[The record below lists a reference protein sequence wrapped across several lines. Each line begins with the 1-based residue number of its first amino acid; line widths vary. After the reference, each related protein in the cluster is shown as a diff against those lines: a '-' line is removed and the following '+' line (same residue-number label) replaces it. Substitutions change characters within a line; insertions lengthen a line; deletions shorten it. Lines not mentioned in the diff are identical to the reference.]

1 MILFFSATGNSK
13 FVANKIAEYL
23 ADKTISLNE
32 RIKSE
37 NYSLKSFSNPL
48 IIIVP
53 TYAWRIPNI
62 VNEYLL
68 KTPLDKYI
76 KTYFNLLK
84 SSIFNKLKSDI
95 LIFYQKNR

>member
-68 KTPLDKYI
+68 
-76 KTYFNLLK
+76 
-84 SSIFNKLKSDI
+84 
-95 LIFYQKNR
+95 